1 MAKIFILMGKSS
13 VGKDTVY
20 KEIKSLRESA
30 LKDVVIYTTRPQRDG
45 EQNGVEYFFSD
56 VCELAR
62 FEKEGKIIEK
72 RTYNTVFGPWHYF
85 TVDDGQID
93 ICGPDKYLIIGT
105 LDVYRKFCEYYGKDK
120 IVPIYIEVEDSV
132 RIRRALE
139 REERQ
144 ERPSYTEMCRR
155 FLADEEDF
163 SEERLA
169 ESGIT
174 RRYVNGNIEQCVK
187 EILADIDGM

>member
-20 KEIKSLRESA
+20 KEIKSLREGA

-56 VCELAR
+56 AGELAR

-144 ERPSYTEMCRR
+144 ERPSYQEMCRR

-163 SEERLA
+163 SEKRLA